1 MADDGSEA
9 RRLEELWE
17 GDFGDDYVERNT
29 AFDHRQPFWD
39 DLLGRFP
46 IRHALE
52 VGCNVGGNLRWIASH
67 VERAIGID
75 VNRKA
80 LGRLRA
86 ESTGSAGLV
95 AAGRRLPFADGA
107 FDLTFTMGVLIHQP
121 EESLRDV
128 MSELVR
134 TSGRYVLCA
143 EYFAERTEE
152 VPYRD
157 QTGALF
163 RRDYGGLYQ
172 RWWPELQLLDRGFLG
187 RDAGW
192 DDVTWWLFEQAR

>member
-1 MADDGSEA
+1 MAEEGSEA

-17 GDFGDDYVERNT
+17 GDFGDDYVERNK
-29 AFDHRQPFWD
+29 AFDHRRAFWD
-39 DLLGRFP
+39 DLLTRYP

-80 LGRLRA
+80 LRRLRV

-95 AAGRRLPFADGA
+95 AAGRQVPFTDGA

-128 MSELVR
+128 MSEIVR

-143 EYFAERTEE
+143 EYFAEQTEE

-172 RWWPELQLLDRGFLG
+172 QWWPALHLVERGFLG

-192 DDVTWWLFEQAR
+192 DDVTWWLFEQPR